1 MKRVFSSI
9 LTVITMGFL
18 LMPHARAGTN
28 EDSLVMLAMAGGVDQ
43 VRNLLDQGA
52 DVNGVSSFLG
62 VTALIGATSM
72 DQTAVV
78 QLLLARGAD
87 VNKAGLETTPLTE
100 AAVDGYPDMV
110 RILIDKGADV
120 NKKDNRDETAL
131 MKASKILE
139 KGKVDY
145 KLDPIKRRPL
155 TPAETQAYTS
165 VVQMLTAAG
174 AK

>member
-1 MKRVFSSI
+1 
-9 LTVITMGFL
+9 
-18 LMPHARAGTN
+18 
-28 EDSLVMLAMAGGVDQ
+28 
-43 VRNLLDQGA
+43 
-52 DVNGVSSFLG
+52 
-62 VTALIGATSM
+62 
-72 DQTAVV
+72 
-78 QLLLARGAD
+78 
-87 VNKAGLETTPLTE
+87 
-100 AAVDGYPDMV
+100 VDGYPDMV

>member
-9 LTVITMGFL
+9 CAVITMGFL
-18 LMPHARAGTN
+18 FMPHARAGTN

-87 VNKAGLETTPLTE
+87 VNKAGLTTTPLTE

-120 NKKDNRDETAL
+120 NKKDNDDETAL
-131 MKASKILE
+131 MKANKILE

>member
-1 MKRVFSSI
+1 
-9 LTVITMGFL
+9 
-18 LMPHARAGTN
+18 
-28 EDSLVMLAMAGGVDQ
+28 
-43 VRNLLDQGA
+43 
-52 DVNGVSSFLG
+52 
-62 VTALIGATSM
+62 
-72 DQTAVV
+72 
-78 QLLLARGAD
+78 
-87 VNKAGLETTPLTE
+87 
-100 AAVDGYPDMV
+100 
-110 RILIDKGADV
+110 
-120 NKKDNRDETAL
+120 